1 VSIGFGRLAPA
12 EGERLGELIATTVAR
27 VGVRAVVQVGW
38 AGLAPAGPDALAVD
52 ELPHEWLLPRLAVV
66 VHHAG
71 VGTTGAG
78 LRAGVPA
85 IAVSVMADQPS
96 WAERLH
102 RLGIGPP
109 PAPFA
114 SLIADAPAGAMT
126 AAINQPWLPANTI
139 VL

>member
-1 VSIGFGRLAPA
+1 MAA
-12 EGERLGELIATTVAR
+12 
-27 VGVRAVVQVGW
+27 
-38 AGLAPAGPDALAVD
+38 
-52 ELPHEWLLPRLAVV
+52 V

-71 VGTTGAG
+71 VGTTRAG

-102 RLGIGPP
+102 RLGVGPP
-109 PAPFA
+109 PVPFA
-114 SLIADAPAGAMT
+114 SLIADAPAGAMA
-126 AAINQPWLPANTI
+126 AAINRAWLPTNTI